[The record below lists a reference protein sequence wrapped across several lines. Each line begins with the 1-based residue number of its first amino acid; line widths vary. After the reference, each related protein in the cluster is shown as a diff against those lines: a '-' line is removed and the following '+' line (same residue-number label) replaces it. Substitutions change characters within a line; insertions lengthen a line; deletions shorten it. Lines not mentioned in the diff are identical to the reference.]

1 MLQRI
6 EEKVFSKIAP
16 PYLVNVKE
24 IASSLNF
31 SFDEDKHLIKFDALD
46 IITDEEAK
54 NYLLKTVSWLEH
66 INYKKALLQAVLSTK
81 KLELER
87 LRSKKFLEIKKKLED
102 TTSKR
107 ITKSDVENL
116 LVDEQDIY
124 ELEEKVAIY
133 TAYLQFLEGLY
144 DVLELFHYSIKH
156 ARANTQELY
165 NKHNGF

>member
-54 NYLLKTVSWLEH
+54 
-66 INYKKALLQAVLSTK
+66 
-81 KLELER
+81 
-87 LRSKKFLEIKKKLED
+87 
-102 TTSKR
+102 
-107 ITKSDVENL
+107 ITC
-116 LVDEQDIY
+116 
-124 ELEEKVAIY
+124 
-133 TAYLQFLEGLY
+133 
-144 DVLELFHYSIKH
+144 
-156 ARANTQELY
+156 
-165 NKHNGF
+165 